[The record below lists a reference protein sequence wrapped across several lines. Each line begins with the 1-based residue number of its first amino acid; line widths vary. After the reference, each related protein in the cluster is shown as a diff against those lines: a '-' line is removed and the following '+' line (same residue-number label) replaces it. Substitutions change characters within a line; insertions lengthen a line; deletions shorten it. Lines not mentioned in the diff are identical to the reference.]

1 MGTGNSKKPIKDEE
15 EEKDIVNDMNPITN
29 QRMTKRKVTNPF
41 PETSAL
47 QPMRRYD
54 RRAKTITPS
63 NANNNNQND
72 LPSPGQNKNFR
83 KSSQDYL
90 IQFKQKYQS
99 GDNNAFLTHLVNK
112 VFKSENLSPE
122 EMEIIRKKY
131 IPKNIID
138 WKLEIDEKTGK
149 KTWKN
154 KGKIELN
161 DDVMKEL
168 KAFMNKPIGASEPFY
183 KKRAWLINFLSRNL
197 VKEKIDDNAKIIVDK
212 KNIFESSFQK
222 FKEIKDIRVK
232 LPMRI
237 LFLGEEDK
245 DEGGLNKYWYSNL
258 YKEILSK
265 EKKLFRENPNECLD
279 KNTLLFYP
287 KYPGMN
293 LEHYEF
299 IGKLLLK
306 TFFDK
311 INIKGFNFNII
322 TLKPVLDRKI
332 SIEDLKYYNINLYKT
347 LKSINDTDIKGNK
360 NFEKYNFTWK
370 IKDENNKEKEVEL
383 IENGKNIF
391 LTDENKNQFIQKVI
405 YQEAI
410 APYEE
415 QIKYLHKGIT
425 PILDNNL
432 KGIFSIDELNFLFRG
447 QSEIDIKDWQ
457 ENTIY
462 KGDYNE
468 EHKVIKMFWDK
479 IKKLQ
484 TAELSKFL
492 EFSIGQSNIPIDGFG
507 SFKGLNRKIQK
518 FTIEPYINY
527 SEEENEKYIFKPMDS
542 RPSFNRLILPE
553 YPNEKEMDKAFN
565 IILKK

>member
-1 MGTGNSKKPIKDEE
+1 MGTGNSKKKKEDE
-15 EEKDIVNDMNPITN
+15 EEKDVVYDMDMQPIN
-29 QRMTKRKVTNPF
+29 RRDNRHKSTNPL
-41 PETSAL
+41 SL
-47 QPMRRYD
+47 NSDMQPMRRYD
-54 RRAKTITPS
+54 RRSKTMTPT
-63 NANNNNQND
+63 N
-72 LPSPGQNKNFR
+72 LNKNEQNNFPSLGEKKCFR
-83 KSSQDYL
+83 KSSLKYFQE
-90 IQFKQKYQS
+90 FKQNYQS
-99 GDNNAFLTHLVNK
+99 GDNNAFLSHLASRA
-112 VFKSENLSPE
+112 FKSDELTPE
-122 EMEIIRKKY
+122 EIEVLRKKF
-131 IPKNIID
+131 IPEKIID
-138 WKLEIDEKTGK
+138 WILEIDEKTGR
-149 KTWKN
+149 KTWKK
-154 KGKIELN
+154 KGKIEFTDKIL
-161 DDVMKEL
+161 DEFKKL
-168 KAFMNKPIGASEPFY
+168 MNKSIGSSEPFY
-183 KKRAWLINFLSRNL
+183 KKRAWLINFLSKNL
-197 VKEKIDDNAKIIVDK
+197 SKEKIDDNIKCIIDK

-222 FKEIKDIRVK
+222 FKQIKDIKVN

-245 DEGGLNKYWYSNL
+245 DEGGLNKFWYSSI
-258 YKEILSK
+258 YKEIFSK
-265 EKKLFRENPNECLD
+265 ERKLFIENTRECLD
-279 KNTLLFYP
+279 EKTFLFYP

-293 LEHYEF
+293 LEHYDF

-306 TFFDK
+306 TFFDR
-311 INIKGFNFNII
+311 INIRGFNFNVIA
-322 TLKPVLDRKI
+322 LKPVLARKI
-332 SIEDLKYYNINLYKT
+332 TVEDLKYYDINLYKT
-347 LKSINDTDIKGNK
+347 LKSINDSIIKGNK
-360 NFEKYNFTWK
+360 TFEKYNFTWK

-391 LTDENKNQFIQKVI
+391 LTDENKNQFIEKVI
-405 YQEAI
+405 YQECI

-415 QIKYLHKGIT
+415 QIKYFHRGIF

-479 IKKLQ
+479 IKKLK
-484 TAELSKFL
+484 ASELSKFL
-492 EFSIGQSNIPIDGFG
+492 EFSIGAINIPIDGFG

-527 SEEENEKYIFKPMDS
+527 SEEDEKYIFRPMDS